1 MSGARER
8 ISAVQRTSNAS
19 SVEPANESGTSERA
33 NARASGPVRVLFYSC
48 SAPQVRAMVD
58 EGFLAA
64 GYNHVAIDDCWLAGS
79 RDDDGNLLP
88 DLDR

>member
-1 MSGARER
+1 
-8 ISAVQRTSNAS
+8 
-19 SVEPANESGTSERA
+19 
-33 NARASGPVRVLFYSC
+33 
-48 SAPQVRAMVD
+48 MVD